1 MLPTSPHGGLC
12 YPVAVAGSVRARTE
26 CGCLMFG
33 TCRLGRA
40 RSRFTLR
47 GTVGREERLLP
58 QLAATSLLKVELPFR
73 QDEFPQ
79 LDAFPVGLVLPRKC
93 PFLTLDEFLDP
104 CWIDSRALE
113 PERGARSELEEGGD
127 QGWVACFEGEVDGRR
142 RGGAG

>member
-1 MLPTSPHGGLC
+1 MLD
-12 YPVAVAGSVRARTE
+12 
-26 CGCLMFG
+26 FG

-40 RSRFTLR
+40 RLRSTLR
-47 GTVGREERLLP
+47 GGGVDRKERLLP

-142 RGGAG
+142 SGGAG